1 MRSNLYKRLILVV
14 NYFTILREANK
25 INIFAF
31 NIRSEKKNMKTS
43 KSREKKYSRKEKL
56 FKLKA
61 HI

>member
-43 KSREKKYSRKEKL
+43 KSRKKKYT
-56 FKLKA
+56 
-61 HI
+61 